1 MSDSL
6 VSCVSM
12 GQRALAKWMKLHT
25 QSCNRKLKQ
34 SSVLEEPMGRTTVWK
49 AATAM
54 LMLMLEGMVVKVPA
68 VLVVVREEEEVELE
82 AQGRLPTME
91 GGEGDVEMGVVEAH
105 RHRLARGGGEVG
117 AAAEGGGRRAVG
129 ADRIVE
135 AVARTMSRSPRQ
147 MEPSLG
153 RADSLMGGRR

>member
-1 MSDSL
+1 
-6 VSCVSM
+6 
-12 GQRALAKWMKLHT
+12 MKLHT

-82 AQGRLPTME
+82 AQG
-91 GGEGDVEMGVVEAH
+91 
-105 RHRLARGGGEVG
+105 
-117 AAAEGGGRRAVG
+117 
-129 ADRIVE
+129 
-135 AVARTMSRSPRQ
+135 
-147 MEPSLG
+147 
-153 RADSLMGGRR
+153 